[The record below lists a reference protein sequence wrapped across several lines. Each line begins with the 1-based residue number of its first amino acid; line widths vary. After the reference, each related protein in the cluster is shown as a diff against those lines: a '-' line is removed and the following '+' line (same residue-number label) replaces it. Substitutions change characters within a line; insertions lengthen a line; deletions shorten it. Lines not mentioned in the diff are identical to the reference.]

1 MNEALT
7 ELAEYIDA
15 ALPGCYLVPL
25 PLSEEEHADLRA
37 EHREQS
43 ASSELRLDAVSLA
56 AATEA
61 LEGLMGLAICGQRH
75 EEGSSISYLAARS
88 NLDETVYLAMV
99 VVKPHG
105 DEGVELELLCRASQ
119 GEAAQELLEEL
130 QSALRNRLLEA
141 GGRLA

>member
-1 MNEALT
+1 MVNRECV
-7 ELAEYIDA
+7 
-15 ALPGCYLVPL
+15 G
-25 PLSEEEHADLRA
+25 DLRGEKRTHDKEHRLLGGEERKRA
-37 EHREQS
+37 PDHREQS
-43 ASSELRLDAVSLA
+43 ASSELRLDAVTLA

-61 LEGLMGLAICGQRH
+61 LEGLTGLAVCGQRH
-75 EEGSSISYLAARS
+75 EEGSDISYLAARS

-99 VVKPHG
+99 VAKPYG

>member
-1 MNEALT
+1 
-7 ELAEYIDA
+7 
-15 ALPGCYLVPL
+15 VPL
-25 PLSEEEHADLRA
+25 PLSEEEHGELRA

-43 ASSELRLDAVSLA
+43 VSSELRLDAVTLA

-61 LEGLMGLAICGQRH
+61 LEGLMGLAVCGQRH
-75 EEGSSISYLAARS
+75 EEGSDISYLAARS

-99 VVKPHG
+99 VAQPHG

>member
-1 MNEALT
+1 MHRPSRRPGT
-7 ELAEYIDA
+7 DLARTTTRLLLG
-15 ALPGCYLVPL
+15 LPEEEWEQVAHWADDLGRSFGIAVAQDL
-25 PLSEEEHADLRA
+25 PLIEA
-37 EHREQS
+37 
-43 ASSELRLDAVSLA
+43 
-56 AATEA
+56 A
-61 LEGLMGLAICGQRH
+61 LEGLTGLAVCGQRH
-75 EEGSSISYLAARS
+75 EEGSDISYLAAHS

-99 VVKPHG
+99 VAKPHG